1 MLALFVSASAV
12 PQPPLAKERA
22 LHAEISWPLELSTPD
37 AGDLSS
43 SIFDAPTPEYDP
55 FMHVKGTP
63 SILFGV
69 MTDTEMVEARAKS
82 VLLTWIA
89 TMCEY

>member
-1 MLALFVSASAV
+1 
-12 PQPPLAKERA
+12 
-22 LHAEISWPLELSTPD
+22 
-37 AGDLSS
+37 
-43 SIFDAPTPEYDP
+43 
-55 FMHVKGTP
+55 MHVKGTP